1 MWKVFQKMLGVK
13 YLINKSTGEVHRI
26 NKISGACGVHNMS
39 KDNKWYVTEKKLNKL
54 FLSDYELNG
63 CVHCFKDK
71 DTD

>member
-1 MWKVFQKMLGVK
+1 MWKVFQKMLCVK